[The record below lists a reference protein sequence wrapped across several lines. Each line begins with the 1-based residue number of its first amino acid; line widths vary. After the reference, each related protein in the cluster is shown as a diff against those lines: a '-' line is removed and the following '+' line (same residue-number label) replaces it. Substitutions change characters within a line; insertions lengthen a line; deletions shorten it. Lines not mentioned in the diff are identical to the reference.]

1 MIDVCDVED
10 ALEFIRENKVGL
22 AVSLL
27 TNIIACEKESKYD
40 KGCQDLASGLL
51 EGCEK

>member
-1 MIDVCDVED
+1 MIDVRDVED
-10 ALEFIRENKVGL
+10 ALDLIQEYRIRD

-51 EGCEK
+51 EECE